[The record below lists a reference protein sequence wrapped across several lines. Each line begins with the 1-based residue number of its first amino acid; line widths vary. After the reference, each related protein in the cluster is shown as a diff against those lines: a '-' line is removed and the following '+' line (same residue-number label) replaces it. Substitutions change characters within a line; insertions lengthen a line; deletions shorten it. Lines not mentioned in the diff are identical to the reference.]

1 MSELTPEQIAAAHLR
16 LACAEIAEALADAI
30 FAMAM
35 PPSES
40 RVIRLA
46 GCVAGWE
53 RAVERIRYDVLKQE
67 RPKPAVAAA
76 AEGLL

>member
-1 MSELTPEQIAAAHLR
+1 MSTPDTTAAHLR

-35 PPSES
+35 PAAEA
-40 RVIRLA
+40 RVSRLA
-46 GCVAGWE
+46 GCVMGIE
-53 RAVERIRYDVLKQE
+53 RALDRIRYDVLKQE
-67 RPKPAVAAA
+67 RPKPPAA